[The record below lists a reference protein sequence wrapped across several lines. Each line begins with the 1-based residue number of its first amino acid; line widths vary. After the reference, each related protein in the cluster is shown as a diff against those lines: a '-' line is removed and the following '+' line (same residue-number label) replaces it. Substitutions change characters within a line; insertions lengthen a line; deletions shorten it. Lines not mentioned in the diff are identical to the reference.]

1 MSDLAQPWG
10 SDLSWSLS
18 GDLATVSGTEWSQ
31 QRIIRR
37 LLTAPGSY
45 IWHPDYGAGLPE
57 KIGTLATNV
66 AIEAVVRSQML
77 MEDAVS
83 QSPPPTVT
91 VSRPQLSMVQIDIGY
106 TDAQTQTPVLL
117 PSLTFSARS

>member
-10 SDLSWSLS
+10 SDLAWSPT
-18 GDLATVSGTEWSQ
+18 GDLATVRGTTWGQ
-31 QRIIRR
+31 QRVIRR

-57 KIGTLATNV
+57 KIGSLATNV

-77 MEDAVS
+77 MEAAVS
-83 QSPPPTVT
+83 QNPPPTVAVT
-91 VSRPQLSMVQIDIGY
+91 RPALGVVQIDIGY
-106 TDAQTQTPVLL
+106 TDAATGEPTLL
-117 PSLTFSARS
+117 PSLTFSARG